1 MVAVSAGK
9 PRWTRRK
16 DVRPSEITVAA
27 LEVFVERGFAATR
40 LEDVAARAGV
50 SKGTVYLYFANKAE
64 LFKAVVRQALLPNL
78 ETAEALTETFPGS
91 RRELLVQLVSAMA
104 RTIASSP
111 VSGIPKLVISEAGNF
126 PEIAEFYHRE
136 VILRARAL
144 LERILAEG
152 VRRGEFRPL
161 DTAYVWRLVMAP
173 LVLGMVWKHSFQAF
187 DAEPLDFERYVRT
200 HLEVLFNGIAGS
212 AS

>member
-1 MVAVSAGK
+1 MVAVSAEK
-9 PRWTRRK
+9 PRWSRRK
-16 DVRPSEITVAA
+16 DVRPSEITAAA
-27 LEVFVERGFAATR
+27 LEVFVERGFAAAR

-78 ETAEALTETFPGS
+78 ESAEALAAGFPGS
-91 RRELLVQLVSAMA
+91 RRELLAQLVSGMA
-104 RTIASSP
+104 RMIASSP
-111 VSGIPKLVISEAGNF
+111 ISGIPKLVISEAGNF

-136 VILRARAL
+136 VILRSRAL

-152 VRRGEFRPL
+152 VGRGEFRSL
-161 DTAYVWRLVMAP
+161 DSAYVWRLVMAP
-173 LVLGMVWKHSFQAF
+173 LVLGIIWKHSFQAF
-187 DAEPLDFERYVRT
+187 DPEPLDFERYVQT
-200 HLEVLFNGIAGS
+200 HLDVLFNGISES